1 MHKYYMHYHK
11 PGEFGKVIQSPFVGD
26 PVSRTI
32 RLSEEEREEL
42 VADIDPEFPKYTTQ
56 IINTAN
62 QNSQGTRPPTVGQ
75 MNELI
80 EEYKDEYPE
89 GGFDDWKEFY
99 YENYDGE
106 ERIEEATDKVFDM
119 VVKMR
124 EAAQEIDREMVHR
137 WVKDLVL
144 YQTYIGL
151 GRNEEAILK
160 KLSEEYDKPYKL
172 GTAEDESKGID
183 GYLGDQ
189 PVSVKPITYKQKGRL
204 QEDIQAPIVYYEDYS
219 TTNAL
224 KLHLD
229 EIDDVMG

>member
-1 MHKYYMHYHK
+1 M
-11 PGEFGKVIQSPFVGD
+11 
-26 PVSRTI
+26 SRTL

-42 VADIDPEFPKYTTQ
+42 VADIDPDFPKYTTQ
-56 IINTAN
+56 IMNTAN
-62 QNSQGTRPPTVGQ
+62 QNSQGTRPDTVGQ
-75 MNELI
+75 LNEII
-80 EEYKDEYPE
+80 EEYKDEYPDGDFE
-89 GGFDDWKEFY
+89 DWERFY
-99 YENYDGE
+99 FERYDGE
-106 ERIEEATDKVFDM
+106 QRIEEATDKVFQM

-124 EAAQEIDREMVHR
+124 EAAEEIDREMVNR

-144 YQTYIGL
+144 YKTYTGL

-160 KLSEEYDKPYKL
+160 KLSKEYNLPYEI

-183 GYLGDQ
+183 GYLGEQ
-189 PVSVKPITYKQKGRL
+189 PVSIKPNTYKQKARL

-229 EIDDVMG
+229 ELDEALD